1 MDKKIFINAD
11 DAEEVRIAITIDD
24 RLEEIYIER
33 ANAETYLG
41 NIYKGVV
48 TNVEPSIGAAFVD
61 FGGDRNGFLHASDVL
76 PMYRHN
82 NTQLADQNGKDDL
95 KKYEKRNIQEYL
107 MKGQE
112 VLVQVTK
119 DGIGKK
125 GPTLTTY
132 LSIPGRYLVLMPSL
146 SRSGVSKKIEDR
158 GERERLK
165 QLLERI
171 DPPPGM
177 GYIIRTA
184 GIGRSEDELRKDLEY
199 LLKVWN
205 QIVRRVR
212 DDRAP
217 SRVYR
222 ESDIVIRTIRDVYT
236 PDVTEVMIDSEDVFQ
251 RAREFLRAV
260 MADGED
266 RVKLYT
272 ERRPLF
278 HAVGIEDEIER
289 VFQRK
294 VNLKSGGSIVID
306 QTEALVAIDVNSGKY
321 RDEEDLEETAFRTNM
336 EAVSEIARHLRLRDL
351 GGVIINDFIDM
362 QDDRHKRDLERF
374 LRESLKDHKERM
386 KVARISP
393 FGMIEMTRQ
402 RVRPSLSRSNSV
414 PCPHCKGSGFV
425 KTVDSVGLKILR
437 EISEVLYRNKAR
449 RVRVRASPRV
459 ADFLRRNKGEKLK
472 ALEDQYAKPVLIVG
486 DHDLGTE
493 DYEVQRLK

>member
-1 MDKKIFINAD
+1 MEKRIFINAD
-11 DAEEVRIAITIDD
+11 DNEEVRIAITVDAK
-24 RLEEIYIER
+24 LEEIYIER
-33 ANAETYLG
+33 ASAEAYLG

-76 PMYRHN
+76 PMYRQN
-82 NTQLADQNGKDDL
+82 NTQITDADWREDPRKH
-95 KKYEKRNIQEYL
+95 EKRNIQEYL
-107 MKGQE
+107 MKGQD

-146 SRSGVSKKIEDR
+146 TRSGVSKKIEDR
-158 GERERLK
+158 EERHRLK

-184 GIGRSEDELRKDLEY
+184 GIGRSEEELKKDLDY
-199 LLKVWN
+199 LLKLWN
-205 QIVRRVR
+205 TIVKRVKS
-212 DDRAP
+212 DRTP
-217 SRVYR
+217 STVYQ
-222 ESDIVIRTIRDVYT
+222 ESDIVIRTIRDT
-236 PDVTEVMIDSEDVFQ
+236 FTADVNEVIIDNEIVFKK
-251 RAREFLRAV
+251 AKDFLRAV
-260 MADGED
+260 MADHED
-266 RVKLYT
+266 RVKMYT
-272 ERRPLF
+272 DKRPLF
-278 HAVGIEDEIER
+278 HAFQLEEEIDR

-294 VNLKSGGSIVID
+294 VNLKSGGSLVID

-336 EAVSEIARHLRLRDL
+336 EAVQEIARHLRLRDL

-362 QDDRHKRDLERF
+362 QDDRHKREVERH
-374 LRESLKDHKERM
+374 LRECLKDHKERM

-437 EISEVLYRNKAR
+437 EITEVLWRNKAR
-449 RVRVRASPRV
+449 RVRVRANPRV
-459 ADFLRRNKGEKLK
+459 ADFLRRNKGEKIRGM
-472 ALEDQYAKPVLIVG
+472 EEHYQKPILIVG

>member
-1 MDKKIFINAD
+1 MDKRIFINAD
-11 DAEEVRIAITIDD
+11 DPEEVRIAITIDN
-24 RLEEIYIER
+24 RLDEIYIER

-76 PMYRHN
+76 PMYRFN
-82 NTQLADQNGKDDL
+82 NPQLADQNGKDDL
-95 KKYEKRNIQEYL
+95 KKYEKRNIQEYVA
-107 MKGQE
+107 KGQE

-158 GERERLK
+158 VERERLK
-165 QLLERI
+165 ELLERI

-184 GIGRSEDELRKDLEY
+184 GIGRTEDELRKDLEY

-212 DDRAP
+212 EDRAP

-222 ESDIVIRTIRDVYT
+222 ESDIVIRTIRDIYT
-236 PDVTEVMIDSEDVFQ
+236 PDVVEVLIDNEDVCQ

-260 MADGED
+260 MAEGED

-272 ERRPLF
+272 EKRPLF
-278 HAVGIEDEIER
+278 HAVGIEDEIDR
-289 VFQRK
+289 IFQRK

-362 QDDRHKRDLERF
+362 QDERHKRELERF
-374 LRESLKDHKERM
+374 LRDSLKDHKERM

-437 EISEVLYRNKAR
+437 EISEVLFRNKAR
-449 RVRVRASPRV
+449 RVRVRANARV
-459 ADFLRRNKGEKLK
+459 ADFLRRNKAEKLQS
-472 ALEDQYAKPVLIVG
+472 LESHYSKPVLIVG